1 MATAT
6 NVEHGAAAARPQARL
21 PRGKVRIDLATL
33 IGLVSAFLMLGMA
46 MLIGGTP
53 AAFINLPGVF
63 IVVGGTLAVTTISFS
78 LSEVMQAQ
86 RVMAR
91 TTFHGLAPAGE
102 VALLMISLAETARK
116 SGILSLQRVLDSVK
130 GERFLR
136 RCLELLVD
144 GTPGPDIERLMARE
158 IHAMAQRHLKSA
170 SILRKAA
177 ETAPA
182 MGLIG
187 TLVGLVQMLGNLE
200 DPTTIG
206 PSMAVALLTTFYGAI
221 LGSMVFGPLAAKLE
235 RNSGEE
241 ALVSQVYL
249 LGASSIGKQ
258 ENPRRLEA
266 LLNGVLP
273 PEQRTNYFS

>member
-1 MATAT
+1 MNTA
-6 NVEHGAAAARPQARL
+6 N
-21 PRGKVRIDLATL
+21 
-33 IGLVSAFLMLGMA
+33 
-46 MLIGGTP
+46 IGGSA
-53 AAFINLPGVF
+53 AAFINVPGMA
-63 IVVGGTLAVTTISFS
+63 IVLGGTLAVTTISYS
-78 LSEVMQAQ
+78 LSEIVQAQ
-86 RVMAR
+86 RVLAR
-91 TTFHGLAPAGE
+91 TAFHGLPSPGE
-102 VALLMISLAETARK
+102 VALLMISLADSARK
-116 SGILSLQRVLDSVK
+116 SGILSLQGVQENVR

-144 GTPGPDIERLMARE
+144 GTPGPDIERLMMQE
-158 IHAMAQRHLKSA
+158 VHAMSQRHQKSA

-200 DPTTIG
+200 DPSTIG

-221 LGSMVFGPLAAKLE
+221 LGSMVFGPLASKLD
-235 RNSGEE
+235 RNSDEE
-241 ALVSQVYL
+241 VLVSQVYL

-266 LLNGVLP
+266 RLNGILP
-273 PEQRTNYFS
+273 PNQRTNYFS